1 LQRRQGREIR
11 EIKYMQKN
19 TGFTV
24 FYNISITRCCV
35 EYSVRDVTPRPRR
48 PRLPVEMRRRPHD
61 LSSDDDDD
69 GDGFDD
75 VSSDDDDVSSD
86 VSGSSVRRRRNKDDD
101 SDVPRFFYGRA
112 SDNVATAT
120 DRQLQTDDVSS
131 SCVPRDAAVTQTDDV
146 DTPRIS
152 RDTSIVGM
160 SNFFTICRR
169 ILRVKNIFRFFS
181 FFTNSC
187 TT

>member
-1 LQRRQGREIR
+1 
-11 EIKYMQKN
+11 MQKN

-24 FYNISITRCCV
+24 FYNISRPITRCCV

-61 LSSDDDDD
+61 L
-69 GDGFDD
+69 
-75 VSSDDDDVSSD
+75 SSDDDDVSSD